1 VVDRLD
7 IQPGDTLASAA
18 RLAPG
23 GTLLAVFD
31 EP

>member
-1 VVDRLD
+1 MRGYLDKPPRRL
-7 IQPGDTLASAA
+7 AE
-18 RLAPG
+18 RFLAPG